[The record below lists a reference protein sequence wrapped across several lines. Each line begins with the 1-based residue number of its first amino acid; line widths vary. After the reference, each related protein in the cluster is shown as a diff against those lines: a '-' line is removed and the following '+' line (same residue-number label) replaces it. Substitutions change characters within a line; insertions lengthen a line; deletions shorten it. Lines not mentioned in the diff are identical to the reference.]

1 MSKNRIAEVALPKTN
16 QVPKN
21 ERITPIPTTHN
32 EGENITEKAK
42 QTQERIIDIKKQ
54 KTEPRRDIFIKIP
67 GKITEE
73 NANKIEA
80 RHNPME
86 YICFLTIKKSSEK

>member
-16 QVPKN
+16 QAPKN
-21 ERITPIPTTHN
+21 ESITPIPTTHN

-42 QTQERIIDIKKQ
+42 QTQERMIDIKRT
-54 KTEPRRDIFIKIP
+54 KTEPRRDVFIKIP
-67 GKITEE
+67 GKIIEE
-73 NANKIEA
+73 NASKTEA
-80 RHNPME
+80 MHNPME